1 MKRVKVLVLAAV
13 LVLLTVCMAACGKQ
27 KTEDAKPEKSGTS
40 SSAQTTSE
48 AVKEDDG
55 VYRATIE
62 QIERNDSEGEYEDF
76 KFCKDGKLY
85 YTVSKY
91 DQETEKSKAV
101 IRIVDS
107 ETGEKI
113 GDDIELKFENENTY
127 LSLLV
132 PGGDDAFVFSA
143 YSYDGLNQNI
153 FIGKCSLDGTVLNL
167 INYRDLPGAAE
178 EEYLTGNIV
187 SDGTN
192 VYLAI
197 GNKLV
202 MLDGELRYKKAIMD
216 INYPNMC
223 VGNDGLLYVFK
234 DYQGELSSYDPKT
247 DKVEEDIVT
256 VPSVSYLY
264 TGGEDELLIAN
275 SSSLKS
281 LNTKTWETVRLFD
294 FLDIDIGQQGFKYM
308 YRKSDDEIVLYFF
321 VHEEQ
326 EMDMGDGNKQRIMVL
341 VPRKATVKRYE
352 KGEVPEVETIT
363 LACYY
368 ANSEVTKA
376 VTSYNQAHPDIKV
389 KIKCYSDNYSDWDE
403 MQEAF
408 DRDILEN
415 AGYDII
421 MFDSSNYGK
430 YSDKGLLEDLAP
442 ILENDPSFDLN
453 DYYEKILFA
462 SKEGDKLY
470 SLVNGAYISAF
481 MGNEKVFGKKEKL
494 SVKDIYDARKQLGN
508 IPFISYGSNVNVLFT
523 MLQNDY
529 RLFLGGEEGVYNF
542 NTAEF
547 RELCE
552 FAATFPDWND
562 GMSNM
567 YDTQFDDAKAG
578 KIVLLHEF
586 FSGGETYL
594 LDRARVGKDMR
605 AYGAPSSDGNGY
617 YISYGTRFSINAF
630 SNYKEEAWEI
640 IKALLKSRPD
650 HHGYQFRANKEVAK
664 ADIDTLYDWCN
675 NNGEYGARVMMNNEE
690 FILSMDEEDIKV
702 LENMVEGA
710 TLSCEM
716 DDTIREIIGDEIES
730 YFHKE
735 KSLDDVINVIQKR
748 VNLYLEEKK

>member
-13 LVLLTVCMAACGKQ
+13 LVLLAVCMAACGKQ

-40 SSAQTTSE
+40 SSVQTTSE

-62 QIERNDSEGEYEDF
+62 QIEKSDSEGEYADF

-91 DQETEKSKAV
+91 DQETEKSKSV

-113 GDDIELKFENENTY
+113 GDDIELKFEDDKTY
-127 LSLLV
+127 LSMLV
-132 PGGDDAFVFSA
+132 PAGDDAFVFSA

-153 FIGKCSLDGTVLNL
+153 FIGKCSVDGTVLNL

-202 MLDGELRYKKAIMD
+202 MLDGELRYKKSIMD

-223 VGNDGLLYVFK
+223 MGNDGLLYVFK

-256 VPSVSYLY
+256 VPSVSYIY
-264 TGGEDELLIAN
+264 AGGEDELLIAN

-281 LNTKTWETVRLFD
+281 FNTKTCETVKLFD
-294 FLDIDIGQQGFKYM
+294 FLDIDIGQQGFQYM
-308 YRKSDDEIVLYFF
+308 YRKSDSEIVLHFYIT
-321 VHEEQ
+321 EEQ
-326 EMDMGDGNKQRIMVL
+326 EMDMGDGNKQRAMVM

-352 KGEVPEVETIT
+352 KGEVPEVEIIT

-368 ANSEVTKA
+368 ANPEVTKA
-376 VTSYNQAHPDIKV
+376 VTSYNQAHPDTKV

-430 YSDKGLLEDLAP
+430 YSDKGLLEDLMP

-462 SKEGDKLY
+462 TKEGDKLY
-470 SLVNGAYISAF
+470 SVTTGAYLAAF
-481 MGNEKVFGKKEKL
+481 MGNEKVFGNNEKL
-494 SVKDIYDARKQLGN
+494 SVEDIYNARKQLGD
-508 IPFISYGSNVNVLFT
+508 IPFISYGSNLNVLFT
-523 MLQNDY
+523 MIQNDY

-542 NTAEF
+542 DTEEF
-547 RELCE
+547 RKLCE

-567 YDTQFDDAKAG
+567 YDTQYDDMKDG
-578 KIVLLHEF
+578 KIVLMSEYY
-586 FSGGETYL
+586 SGGETYL
-594 LDRARVGKDMR
+594 LDRARAGKDMR
-605 AYGAPSSDGNGY
+605 AYGAPSLDGNGY
-617 YISYGTRFSINAF
+617 YISPASRLSVNAF
-630 SNYKEEAWEI
+630 SNHKEEAWEV
-640 IKALLKSRPD
+640 IKGLLNSKPD
-650 HHGYQFRANKEVAK
+650 FHGYQFRASKEVAK
-664 ADIDTLYDWCN
+664 ADLDSLYNWCN
-675 NNGEYGARVMMNNEE
+675 SNNGFGARVGINDEE
-690 FILSMDEEDIKV
+690 FILTMDEEDMKV
-702 LENMVEGA
+702 IDNMIEGA
-710 TLSCEM
+710 TFACEM
-716 DDTIREIIGDEIES
+716 DDTIREIIADEIES